1 MPGPRFR
8 QPDGEPPSGSEQV
21 QAPAPTPA
29 PPQAPVQTEAPPP
42 PVQPE
47 ASTDEEAP
55 EAVEEQTVPVE
66 EWLPHQRS
74 DWVEWW
80 EHDPAMPGEVPD
92 DVMEKLRTEA
102 EEKYAKY
109 PKDKGGE
116 LPPDVREAFEA
127 EKAAY
132 GQREAPAPGQPTGTE
147 PQPKPPPPKPEQ
159 QQPPPPPAPPKQPPI
174 R

>member
-1 MPGPRFR
+1 MPGRRFR
-8 QPDGEPPSGSEQV
+8 QPGGEPPSGSEQV
-21 QAPAPTPA
+21 QPSAPTPA
-29 PPQAPVQTEAPPP
+29 PPQAPAQAEAPPQP
-42 PVQPE
+42 PVPGE
-47 ASTDEEAP
+47 VPADVEAP

-80 EHDPAMPGEVPD
+80 EHDPAKPEEVPD
-92 DVMEKLRTEA
+92 DVMEKLRAEA
-102 EEKYAKY
+102 DEKYAKY

-132 GQREAPAPGQPTGTE
+132 GQREAPGQPASTE
-147 PQPKPPPPKPEQ
+147 QPPPPPPKPQQQ
-159 QQPPPPPAPPKQPPI
+159 QQPSPPPPKPPPI